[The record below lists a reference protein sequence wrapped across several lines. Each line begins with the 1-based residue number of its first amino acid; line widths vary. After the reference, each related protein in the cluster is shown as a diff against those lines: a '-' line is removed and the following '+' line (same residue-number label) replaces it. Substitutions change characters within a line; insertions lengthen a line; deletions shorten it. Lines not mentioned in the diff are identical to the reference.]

1 MEMTRREFIATS
13 TASLAATHFAGL
25 DRFAIPDKQRLPL
38 AFSTLACPKWE
49 LTKILD
55 VAESNGFA
63 AVELRGLMSELYLPA
78 RPEFSPQQLPQTKQQ
93 IAVHGLKIACV
104 SSSTELHKTDPAER
118 EKGLADAKRFIDLA
132 AALNSPYV
140 RVFGN
145 EIKGPK
151 EEVIARV
158 ADGMHVLGEYAGPL
172 NVTVIIESHG
182 DFVHSDL
189 LKDVLTRADSKHV
202 GLLWDAHHTF
212 ADGHEAPEE
221 TVKALGP
228 WIRHTHLKDSIP
240 AEKGR
245 TYVLTGKGD
254 VPIERQIQAL
264 RHINYTGFYCFEW
277 EKVWHPDLQDPE
289 IAIPDFAKVAS
300 AYLNEPLK

>member
-1 MEMTRREFIATS
+1 MEMTRREFI
-13 TASLAATHFAGL
+13 TASTLSLVATRFAGL
-25 DRFAIPDKQRLPL
+25 DHFAGPDKQRLPM

-55 VAESNGFA
+55 VAETNGFA
-63 AVELRGLMSELYLPA
+63 AVELRGLMGELYLPA
-78 RPEFSPQQLPQTKQQ
+78 RPEFSPQQLPQTKQL
-93 IAVHGLKIACV
+93 IAAHGLKIACV

-118 EKGLADAKRFIDLA
+118 EKGLTDAKRFIDLA
-132 AALNSPYV
+132 SALNAPYV

-151 EEVIARV
+151 DEVIARV
-158 ADGMHVLGEYAGPL
+158 AHGMHVLGEYAGPL

-212 ADGHEAPEE
+212 ADGHETPEE

-228 WIRHTHLKDSIP
+228 WIKHTHLKDSVP
-240 AEKGR
+240 TDKGR

-264 RHINYTGFYCFEW
+264 RHINYAGFYCFEW

-289 IAIPDFAKVAS
+289 IAIPDFARVAS
-300 AYLNEPLK
+300 VYLR